1 MVIRKAIDAIWQR
14 FLDTNIAIR
23 LGLGLGILVFLIFA
37 FSLLVLY
44 QMSELK
50 DQGEVLYRH
59 PFTVSRAVDAVE
71 IRMLKIHREMKGL
84 AHAMDSAQIHTHQ
97 SRVEALHEEALHYL
111 DTAGS
116 RFLGDRQLVEYVHQS
131 LLEWRPIRDE

>member
-44 QMSELK
+44 KMSELK

-59 PFTVSRAVDAVE
+59 PFTVSV
-71 IRMLKIHREMKGL
+71 
-84 AHAMDSAQIHTHQ
+84 Q
-97 SRVEALHEEALHYL
+97 SMRSKS
-111 DTAGS
+111 GC
-116 RFLGDRQLVEYVHQS
+116 
-131 LLEWRPIRDE
+131 